1 MNKKVL
7 FGRKARK
14 KMFSGVDKANNA
26 VKVTLGPLGRN
37 VLYAGSYQAD
47 YGTHSYP
54 LEVTKDGFRVTQRF
68 DLEDFFER
76 AGSNFVK
83 ECAYK
88 TVMQAGDGTTS
99 TVVLMHHMVKM
110 GMRAIRWGANPMK
123 LKRDIDMA
131 VSRVVSV
138 LKARAV
144 QIGEDHERIEQIA
157 NISANNDPEI
167 GGMVASAFK
176 KIGHEGSID
185 IEAGKSVV
193 TEIKMAKGYRM
204 ESGWMLPQFVNKKE
218 RGTTEFEEPM
228 ILLYNKVITHHK
240 QIEKMIAL
248 VLAARRPL
256 LIVCAGAQEEG
267 LTYLAV
273 NNQSRLDKNGQYVEA
288 PIKCCIVKA
297 PPSMDAQEME
307 DLAVLTGATFMA
319 DNRGTDIKEIKLTD
333 FGTARRVVVT
343 KDECIFV
350 EGRSKQPNL
359 DNLLEE
365 LRIQKRDAKNEDEA
379 APIEKRI
386 AKLTGGVAVIQVGA
400 ATETEMKEKM
410 DRFDDSVRA
419 VKSAIAEGYVAGA
432 GTAYLRIRSGNKIVD
447 SALAMVLKQICYNIG
462 IPAKEWWQIWKRKG
476 VFERVRDATG
486 NMGYNAKTGKVEDLI
501 EAGIIDPAKVIRCA
515 LQNAASSA
523 TMMLTTECSIVDSY

>member
-1 MNKKVL
+1 
-7 FGRKARK
+7 
-14 KMFSGVDKANNA
+14 MFAGVEKITDA
-26 VKVTLGPLGRN
+26 VKVTLGPEGRN

-76 AGSNFVK
+76 AGANFVK

-99 TVVLMHHMVKM
+99 TVVLMRHMVYR

-123 LKRDIDMA
+123 LKRDIDIA
-131 VSRVVSV
+131 VARVVSV
-138 LKARAV
+138 LKTRAI
-144 QIGEDHERIEQIA
+144 QIGEDNARISQIA

-167 GGMVASAFK
+167 GGKVAEAFK

-185 IEAGKSVV
+185 IEASKSVA
-193 TEIKMAKGYRM
+193 TEIKVAKGYRM
-204 ESGWMLPQFVNKKE
+204 ESGWLLPQFVNKKE
-218 RGTTEFEEPM
+218 RGTTEFEDPL

-240 QIEKMIAL
+240 QIEQMIAV
-248 VLAARRPL
+248 VLAARRPIV
-256 LIVCAGAQEEG
+256 IVCAGAQEEG
-267 LTYLAV
+267 LAYLAV
-273 NNQSRLDKNGQYVEA
+273 NNQPRMDKNGQYVEA

-297 PPSMDAQEME
+297 PPSMHQQEME
-307 DLAVLTGATFMA
+307 DLAILTGATFMA
-319 DNRGTDIKEIKLTD
+319 DNRGTDIQEMKLSD
-333 FGTARRVVVT
+333 FGTAKRVVIT
-343 KDECIFV
+343 KDEAIFI
-350 EGRSKQPNL
+350 EGRSKEPNL
-359 DNLLEE
+359 ENLITE
-365 LRIQKRDAKNEDEA
+365 LRIQKKEAKNEDEA

-419 VKSAIAEGYVAGA
+419 VKSAIAEGYIAGA

-447 SALAMVLKQICYNIG
+447 SAMDMILKQICYNVG
-462 IPAKEWWQIWKRKG
+462 APPKNWWEIWKRKG
-476 VFERVRDATG
+476 VFERVRAASG
-486 NMGYNAKTGKVEDLI
+486 NIGYNAKTGKAEDLL
-501 EAGIIDPAKVIRCA
+501 EAGVIDPVKVLRCA